1 MLGLDFMIGGKDTC
15 NVRKQFQ
22 SSFFFILKPLQ
33 GDSGGPLWVREEEGG
48 NLPTAYLVQ
57 SVN

>member
-1 MLGLDFMIGGKDTC
+1 MQCEKTVPVKF
-15 NVRKQFQ
+15 
-22 SSFFFILKPLQ
+22 FFFILKPLQ

-57 SVN
+57 SVNYFFLWAKDNS